1 MSDSKPSLPD
11 FPGDDADE
19 ELVFDDFEMIETV
32 ETPKAPKMAVPAP
45 APVAPEA
52 APEVAEQPPEPRRAP
67 RRGRKAVEAPPPP
80 EPVAEDAPVPSE
92 SADAAEPVAEAEE
105 PAGETS
111 APFPPRETVPAGS
124 NPHKLLLA
132 IVCLALFTSLI
143 SLGGLIAVSRTL
155 ARAGVAREEAV
166 AERDALRRVP
176 QLVQHLDDASAK
188 LDTAA
193 TRLAAASPNGPPASV
208 ADVQHQLDMLRLALD
223 QRQPAGVAS
232 LNDMTRSGFSE
243 IGTRLDRIQAKL
255 GVLPTHL
262 AKQDQDGDGN

>member
-1 MSDSKPSLPD
+1 MSDSKPILPD

-19 ELVFDDFEMIETV
+19 ELVFDDFEIMEAA
-32 ETPKAPKMAVPAP
+32 EAPILD
-45 APVAPEA
+45 PVAPA
-52 APEVAEQPPEPRRAP
+52 AVVSAPDVVEPQPETRRAP
-67 RRGRKAVEAPPPP
+67 RKGRKAVVEETPPP
-80 EPVAEDAPVPSE
+80 EPVAEEAPVPTE
-92 SADAAEPVAEAEE
+92 SAEAAEPAVEAEE

-176 QLVQHLDDASAK
+176 NLVQHLDDASAK
-188 LDTAA
+188 LDAA
-193 TRLAAASPNGPPASV
+193 ASRLASASPNGPPASV

-223 QRQPAGVAS
+223 QRQPAGVAA
-232 LNDMTRSGFSE
+232 LNDMTRSGLSE
-243 IGTRLDRIQAKL
+243 LGTRLDRIQARL
-255 GVLPTHL
+255 GVTPARP
-262 AKQDQDGDGN
+262 AKQDQDDDGN

>member
-1 MSDSKPSLPD
+1 MSDGNPSLPD
-11 FPGDDADE
+11 FPGDEADE
-19 ELVFDDFEMIETV
+19 ELVFDDFEMVAAAEAAPIE
-32 ETPKAPKMAVPAP
+32 AP
-45 APVAPEA
+45 APVL
-52 APEVAEQPPEPRRAP
+52 EVAEPQPEPRRVP
-67 RRGRKAVEAPPPP
+67 RRGRKAAGETPSTEHVAEIEAP
-80 EPVAEDAPVPSE
+80 APSE
-92 SADAAEPVAEAEE
+92 SAEAPEPAAEAEE
-105 PAGETS
+105 PAGGTS

-124 NPHKLLLA
+124 NPHRLLLA

-176 QLVQHLDDASAK
+176 QLVQHLDDASAR
-188 LDTAA
+188 LDAA
-193 TRLAAASPNGPPASV
+193 ASRLAVASPNGAPASV

-223 QRQPAGVAS
+223 QRQPAGVSS

-255 GVLPTHL
+255 GVLPSHPP
-262 AKQDQDGDGN
+262 KQDQDDDGN

>member
-19 ELVFDDFEMIETV
+19 ELVFDDFEMAEAVAATPIE
-32 ETPKAPKMAVPAP
+32 AAAP
-45 APVAPEA
+45 AELVSAPD
-52 APEVAEQPPEPRRAP
+52 VAEQQPEPRRAP
-67 RRGRKAVEAPPPP
+67 RRGRKAAEALPPA
-80 EPVAEDAPVPSE
+80 EPVADEAPMPVE

-124 NPHKLLLA
+124 NPHTLLLA

-176 QLVQHLDDASAK
+176 QLVQHLDDASSR
-188 LDTAA
+188 LDATAA
-193 TRLAAASPNGPPASV
+193 KLAAASPNGAPASV

-232 LNDMTRSGFSE
+232 LNDLTRNGFSE
-243 IGTRLDRIQAKL
+243 LGTRLDRIQSRMGISAPR
-255 GVLPTHL
+255 PTARDH
-262 AKQDQDGDGN
+262 DDGGN

>member
-19 ELVFDDFEMIETV
+19 ELVFDDFEMAE
-32 ETPKAPKMAVPAP
+32 
-45 APVAPEA
+45 APEA
-52 APEVAEQPPEPRRAP
+52 APIEAAAPAEIVSAPEVIEQQPEPRRAP
-67 RRGRKAVEAPPPP
+67 RRGRKAVEALPSP
-80 EPVAEDAPVPSE
+80 EPVAEEAPVPSE
-92 SADAAEPVAEAEE
+92 SAEAAEPAAKAEE

-188 LDTAA
+188 LDAAA
-193 TRLAAASPNGPPASV
+193 TRLAVASPNGAPASV

-243 IGTRLDRIQAKL
+243 IGTRLDRIQARL
-255 GVLPTHL
+255 GVAPTK
-262 AKQDQDGDGN
+262 ATAQDQDDGN

>member
-1 MSDSKPSLPD
+1 MSDNKPPLPD

-19 ELVFDDFEMIETV
+19 ELVFDDFEMV
-32 ETPKAPKMAVPAP
+32 ATPEAPQAAMPAP
-45 APVAPEA
+45 APAAPEA
-52 APEVAEQPPEPRRAP
+52 TPEVPGDQPEPRRAP
-67 RRGRKAVEAPPPP
+67 RRGRKAVEAPSPP
-80 EPVAEDAPVPSE
+80 EPVAEVAPVPSE
-92 SADAAEPVAEAEE
+92 SAEAAEPAAEAEE

-188 LDTAA
+188 LDAAA
-193 TRLAAASPNGPPASV
+193 TKLAAASPNGPPASV

-223 QRQPAGVAS
+223 QRQPAGVSS

-255 GVLPTHL
+255 GVLPARP
-262 AKQDQDGDGN
+262 AKADQDDDGN

>member
-1 MSDSKPSLPD
+1 MSDNKPSLPD

-19 ELVFDDFEMIETV
+19 ELVFDDFEMTE
-32 ETPKAPKMAVPAP
+32 
-45 APVAPEA
+45 APEA
-52 APEVAEQPPEPRRAP
+52 SPLDIVAPAAVVSAPEVAEAQPEPRRAP
-67 RRGRKAVEAPPPP
+67 RRGRKAVEAPSPP
-80 EPVAEDAPVPSE
+80 EPVAAEAAPVPTE
-92 SADAAEPVAEAEE
+92 SADAAEPAAEAEE

-124 NPHKLLLA
+124 NTPNTLLLA
-132 IVCLALFTSLI
+132 IVCLALFTSLL

-223 QRQPAGVAS
+223 QRQPAGVSS

-255 GVLPTHL
+255 GVLPTRP
-262 AKQDQDGDGN
+262 AKPDQDDDGN

>member
-1 MSDSKPSLPD
+1 MSDNKPSLPD
-11 FPGDDADE
+11 FPGDEADE
-19 ELVFDDFEMIETV
+19 ELVFDDFEMV
-32 ETPKAPKMAVPAP
+32 EAAEAAPVEMVAPAEGVPAP
-45 APVAPEA
+45 
-52 APEVAEQPPEPRRAP
+52 APEVAEQPEPRRTP
-67 RRGRKAVEAPPPP
+67 RRGRKAIEEPSPT
-80 EPVAEDAPVPSE
+80 EPVAIEAPVPSE
-92 SADAAEPVAEAEE
+92 SAEAPEPVATAEE

-132 IVCLALFTSLI
+132 IVALALFTSLI

-188 LDTAA
+188 LDAA
-193 TRLAAASPNGPPASV
+193 ASKLAAASPNGPPASV

-223 QRQPAGVAS
+223 QHQPAGIDA
-232 LNDMTRSGFSE
+232 LNSMTRSGFSE
-243 IGTRLDRIQAKL
+243 VATRLDRIQSRL
-255 GVLPTHL
+255 GGAP
-262 AKQDQDGDGN
+262 ARPANANQDDAGN

>member
-45 APVAPEA
+45 APAAPEA
-52 APEVAEQPPEPRRAP
+52 ASEIAEQPPEPRRAP

-92 SADAAEPVAEAEE
+92 SADAAEPAVEAEE

-176 QLVQHLDDASAK
+176 QLVQHLSDASAK
-188 LDTAA
+188 LDAAA

-232 LNDMTRSGFSE
+232 LNDMTPTERGRSPRAPRGGRRARNRSRPRR
-243 IGTRLDRIQAKL
+243 TAAR
-255 GVLPTHL
+255 
-262 AKQDQDGDGN
+262 

>member
-11 FPGDDADE
+11 FSGDEADE
-19 ELVFDDFEMIETV
+19 ELVFDDFEMAEAAEAMPIET
-32 ETPKAPKMAVPAP
+32 AAP
-45 APVAPEA
+45 AELVSAPD
-52 APEVAEQPPEPRRAP
+52 VTEQQPEPRRTP
-67 RRGRKAVEAPPPP
+67 RRGRKAAEALPSP
-80 EPVAEDAPVPSE
+80 EPVAEEAPMPFE

-176 QLVQHLDDASAK
+176 QLVQHLDDASTRLDAAAAK
-188 LDTAA
+188 
-193 TRLAAASPNGPPASV
+193 LAAASPNGAPASV
-208 ADVQHQLDMLRLALD
+208 ADVQHQLDILRLALD
-223 QRQPAGVAS
+223 QRQPTGVAS
-232 LNDMTRSGFSE
+232 LNDLTRSGFSE
-243 IGTRLDRIQAKL
+243 LGTRLDRIQARL
-255 GVLPTHL
+255 GSAPSRSPRS
-262 AKQDQDGDGN
+262 DQTDGDN

>member
-1 MSDSKPSLPD
+1 MSDSKPPLPD

-19 ELVFDDFEMIETV
+19 ELVFDDFEMV
-32 ETPKAPKMAVPAP
+32 E
-45 APVAPEA
+45 PEA
-52 APEVAEQPPEPRRAP
+52 LKLEVPAPEVAEQKPEPRRAP
-67 RRGRKAVEAPPPP
+67 RRGRKAVEEAPPLP
-80 EPVAEDAPVPSE
+80 EPVAEEAPVPSE
-92 SADAAEPVAEAEE
+92 SAEAADPAAEAEE

-143 SLGGLIAVSRTL
+143 SLGGPIAVSRTL

-176 QLVQHLDDASAK
+176 DLVHHLDDASAK
-188 LDTAA
+188 LDAAA
-193 TRLAAASPNGPPASV
+193 TKLAAASPNGPPASV

-243 IGTRLDRIQAKL
+243 LGTRLDRIQAKL
-255 GVLPTHL
+255 GVAPARP
-262 AKQDQDGDGN
+262 AKADQDDDGN

>member
-1 MSDSKPSLPD
+1 MSDNKPSLPG

-19 ELVFDDFEMIETV
+19 ELVFDDFEMAG
-32 ETPKAPKMAVPAP
+32 TPEVPPLDAVAP
-45 APVAPEA
+45 AAVAS
-52 APEVAEQPPEPRRAP
+52 APEVADAPPEPRRAP
-67 RRGRKAVEAPPPP
+67 RRGRKAVEAPSPP
-80 EPVAEDAPVPSE
+80 EPVSEDVPVPSE
-92 SADAAEPVAEAEE
+92 SAEAAAPAAEAEE
-105 PAGETS
+105 PAGVTS
-111 APFPPRETVPAGS
+111 APFPPRETQPAGS

-176 QLVQHLDDASAK
+176 QLVQHLSDASAK
-188 LDTAA
+188 LDAAA

-223 QRQPAGVAS
+223 QRQPAGVSS

-243 IGTRLDRIQAKL
+243 IGTRLDRIQSKL
-255 GVLPTHL
+255 GVLPARP
-262 AKQDQDGDGN
+262 AKADQDDDGN

>member
-1 MSDSKPSLPD
+1 MSDSKPTLPD
-11 FPGDDADE
+11 FAGDEADE
-19 ELVFDDFEMIETV
+19 ELVFDDFEMMEAV
-32 ETPKAPKMAVPAP
+32 EAPTLD
-45 APVAPEA
+45 PVAPA
-52 APEVAEQPPEPRRAP
+52 AVVSAPEVVEPQPEARRAP
-67 RRGRKAVEAPPPP
+67 RKGRKAAVEETPLPI
-80 EPVAEDAPVPSE
+80 EPVAEDASVPGQ
-92 SADAAEPVAEAEE
+92 SAEAAEPAAEAEE

-124 NPHKLLLA
+124 NPQKLLLA

-176 QLVQHLDDASAK
+176 DLVHHLDDASAR
-188 LDTAA
+188 LDAAA
-193 TRLAAASPNGPPASV
+193 TKLAAASPNGAPASV

-232 LNDMTRSGFSE
+232 LNDLTRSGFSE
-243 IGTRLDRIQAKL
+243 LGTRLDRIQARL
-255 GVLPTHL
+255 GGAP
-262 AKQDQDGDGN
+262 ARPSKQDQDDGN